1 MTAPQTCPTCAH
13 ALRPGDS
20 VPAAAVGARLG
31 DYLKGELGWDG
42 QSRLCKPCLLR
53 ARTDHLLSRLK
64 AERGALSAVEAEV
77 AVKAA
82 SHESIA
88 DDLERRYSGSKT
100 YGERAADAVARVGGS
115 WRFVIAMMSVLVLWI
130 LLNAALGGSAFD
142 PFPFI
147 LLNLVLSCIA
157 ALQAPIIMMSQN
169 RASLHDR
176 SQADQ
181 DFRINLKAELEIAA
195 LHEKIDHLLHEQ
207 WDRLID
213 LQQLQIEQ
221 LQEITDLARSTRK
234 A

>member
-1 MTAPQTCPTCAH
+1 
-13 ALRPGDS
+13 
-20 VPAAAVGARLG
+20 
-31 DYLKGELGWDG
+31 
-42 QSRLCKPCLLR
+42 
-53 ARTDHLLSRLK
+53 
-64 AERGALSAVEAEV
+64 
-77 AVKAA
+77 
-82 SHESIA
+82 
-88 DDLERRYSGSKT
+88 
-100 YGERAADAVARVGGS
+100 VARVGGS
-115 WRFVIAMMSVLVLWI
+115 WTFVIAMLSVLALWI
-130 LLNAALGGSAFD
+130 LLNTTLGGGAFD

-195 LHEKIDHLLHEQ
+195 LHEKMDHLLHEQ

-213 LQQLQIEQ
+213 LQRLQIEQ
-221 LQEITDLARSTRK
+221 LQEITDMARSTRK